1 MMKVRP
7 LPGASVAGIL
17 LLFAAISLGSNANA
31 QRVSVQDMQ
40 AQIDALTFPYDEP
53 AAQVRSALDILP
65 AFQEAVVR
73 HYRETGEAAIHRQ
86 AAGLTAVPAD
96 TQTSFISAVSII
108 NGSIIFY
115 FGNSADASIAG
126 TTLTFTPYE
135 TYDMTVVWRCANMP
149 VPAGNVWLLG
159 TRFGGNT
166 ANYQA
171 STVPLFLQ
179 PSPCILKTY
188 PGSSDDVIR
197 TQVLEPF
204 KVVQNFQAAV
214 EAAGVAL
221 GSPTA
226 PQPPI
231 DRTEAGLTAQ
241 ETDTQ
246 GRYFESIDIVNGTIT
261 VRYGN
266 DAHPAIVNE
275 TISWTPY
282 ESADGTIV
290 WRCGYAF
297 APPGISLMGV
307 SNAGG
312 AIAAYIAPT
321 ANLDPRY
328 FPYEC
333 RP

>member
-1 MMKVRP
+1 MTKVRP
-7 LPGASVAGIL
+7 FSGTSTAGV
-17 LLFAAISLGSNANA
+17 LFFLAAIFLGTNAGA
-31 QRVSVQDMQ
+31 QRISVQEMQ

-73 HYRETGEAAIHRQ
+73 HYRETGEAAIHRS
-86 AAGLTAVPAD
+86 AAGLSPVPSD
-96 TQTSFISAVSII
+96 TQTSFIGAVSIV

-135 TYDMTVVWRCANMP
+135 TNDMTVVWRCANMP
-149 VPAGNVWLLG
+149 VPAGNVSLLG
-159 TRFGGNT
+159 TRFGGST
-166 ANYQA
+166 ASFQA
-171 STVPLFLQ
+171 STVPHFLQ
-179 PSPCILKTY
+179 PSPCILKSY

-197 TQVLEPF
+197 AQVLEPF

-221 GSPTA
+221 GSSTA

-266 DAHPAIVNE
+266 NAHPAIANE

-290 WRCGYAF
+290 WRCGYAS
-297 APPGISLMGV
+297 APPGSSLMGV

-312 AIAAYIAPT
+312 AIAAYIAPS

-333 RP
+333 RL